1 MYGGDDP
8 SNESDPSG
16 EDPIPGGIELPSG
29 CQGTTAGSLSPDEYT
44 DCTIDSLS
52 FQVLVPFA
60 DSASQIGVPNAIQV
74 DWGISWQS
82 SPYDET
88 GELGQAASFAQDFDG
103 STTSQAEGRALLK
116 ACDNGDIPVPSE
128 VYFECNVIG
137 IIAAT
142 SNSEGIEDPSIVG
155 ALRFP
160 PDDSIAWMAAGSYSS
175 VFKDAGSV
183 ASAVELAIGS
193 LVPDDVLGLVEDG
206 VTGSLDDYLEAH
218 GALNLKTAL
227 DIASD
232 AQTIT
237 DWYQKLEPFA
247 PHGTASFT
255 SGSPCGGG
263 DVV

>member
-1 MYGGDDP
+1 MALWIHNYSAYGRRKLWKAAGSVSFPMSDNQGVRMVITMDGDSAGSESYNSYGVSTGSTESHFGFSGGYAEPTGIVYLVHRFYDPQSGQFLDNDPKSQSSNESYMYGGDDP

-116 ACDNGDIPVPSE
+116 ACDNGAFRSPLKSTL
-128 VYFECNVIG
+128 NVTLSG
-137 IIAAT
+137 LL
-142 SNSEGIEDPSIVG
+142 P
-155 ALRFP
+155 RP
-160 PDDSIAWMAAGSYSS
+160 PI
-175 VFKDAGSV
+175 
-183 ASAVELAIGS
+183 
-193 LVPDDVLGLVEDG
+193 
-206 VTGSLDDYLEAH
+206 
-218 GALNLKTAL
+218 LK
-227 DIASD
+227 
-232 AQTIT
+232 
-237 DWYQKLEPFA
+237 E
-247 PHGTASFT
+247 
-255 SGSPCGGG
+255 
-263 DVV
+263 